1 MVKSMTGYGKAEIAV
16 NNKKITVEIRSLNG
30 KQLDLSV
37 RMPSMYRPLEY
48 ELRNRIGK
56 VVQRGKVDVFIAAET
71 VNAAVPANI
80 NRELFM
86 SYYSELK
93 ELAREMDDKGK
104 HMDLVLMMSILRMPD
119 VVASEATEISEHEK
133 EALFSAVNDAL
144 AAFEVFRGQEGHA
157 LVVDMLGRIGK
168 IEQYRKDVEPFE
180 KRRVEIIKER
190 IKENIASL
198 GVAVDQ
204 NRLEQEMIFYVEK
217 LDITEEKVRLD
228 NHCRYFREVAGEE
241 ENVGR
246 KLGFIAQE
254 MGREINTL
262 GSKANDSDM
271 QRLVVMMKDELEKI
285 KEQVLNVL

>member
-16 NNKKITVEIRSLNG
+16 NNKKITVEIRSLNS

-133 EALFSAVNDAL
+133 EALFSAINDAL
-144 AAFEVFRGQEGHA
+144 AAIEVFRGQEGHA
-157 LVVDMLGRIGK
+157 LIVDMLGRIGK

-198 GVAVDQ
+198 GVSVDQ